1 VSQSRVLSVVIF
13 FHHPSWKLR
22 CWNCSWVSTK
32 IKFHHSSNVLI
43 HETGLTMSEVW
54 RWWDILVRIEYL
66 SNEISWYI
74 VEKNYLSP
82 AYSTWMTDQ
91 YGATPQDYVYDLMRL
106 SSEHYTQGML
116 FFIELFPAI
125 AEAYSSHFCYADGIW
140 FYRSYS
146 STSESFHLWIII
158 PYISSLLG
166 SVPPRACFP
175 FNGWLLPLTW
185 NLRRKWSKLHV
196 IYFSVLICNWTS
208 MM

>member
-1 VSQSRVLSVVIF
+1 MRYFGPNRIF
-13 FHHPSWKLR
+13 
-22 CWNCSWVSTK
+22 V
-32 IKFHHSSNVLI
+32 
-43 HETGLTMSEVW
+43 
-54 RWWDILVRIEYL
+54 WWDQLIYSQTMAIEFHT
-66 SNEISWYI
+66 
-74 VEKNYLSP
+74 KYLSP
-82 AYSTWMTDQ
+82 AYSTWMADQ
-91 YGATPQDYVYDLMRL
+91 YGLRLEDYVYDPMRL
-106 SSEHYTQGML
+106 SSEHYTQGI
-116 FFIELFPAI
+116 FIVLFPAI